1 MHYYRVSVMRDD
13 ALGWVVLLLLLPPS
27 QAILEDLKAGLG
39 GAKTYLDK
47 LLPML
52 AEGIKA
58 VQVCVVHQTIV
69 RTNFSDLWLENIPP
83 HVTQRQEF
91 GK

>member
-1 MHYYRVSVMRDD
+1 MRDG

-58 VQVCVVHQTIV
+58 VQVCCPNRTIV
-69 RTNFSDLWLENIPP
+69 RS
-83 HVTQRQEF
+83 
-91 GK
+91 K